1 MGLFSRKMT
10 ENRRQEKDDNM
21 TPEKNKKSN
30 ANLMIRSSGA
40 KASLH
45 KGIFQAFMKFCF

>member
-21 TPEKNKKSN
+21 TPEKK
-30 ANLMIRSSGA
+30 IR
-40 KASLH
+40 KVMP
-45 KGIFQAFMKFCF
+45 I